1 MLFKFRAIPVLLA
14 VIFLCNL
21 LLTVCS
27 EKEKLSLNIPE
38 GFAENT
44 LREFAH
50 QTNVEILYD
59 RQSVYGE
66 KTNPVKGKYDPAAAL
81 GIMLEDT
88 PLGVDVESETGAYAV
103 FRKEL

>member
-1 MLFKFRAIPVLLA
+1 MRSNRNSFTLLFALA
-14 VIFLCNL
+14 WFCTI
-21 LLTVCS
+21 LLTACT

-38 GFAENT
+38 GSAENT

-88 PLGVDVESETGAYAV
+88 PLGVDIESETGAYAV